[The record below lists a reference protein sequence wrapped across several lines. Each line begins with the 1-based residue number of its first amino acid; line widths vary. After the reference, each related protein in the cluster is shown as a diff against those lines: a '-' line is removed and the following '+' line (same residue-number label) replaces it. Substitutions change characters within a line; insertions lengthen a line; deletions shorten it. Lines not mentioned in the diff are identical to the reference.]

1 MNDCFLLN
9 WNLVLDHTHASHPDV
24 IKRLKRA
31 NGHLSKIIA
40 MIEEGRPC
48 VEVAQQ
54 MQAVYSAI
62 GNAKQVFVQDHIE
75 GCIETSD
82 EAPSAETKKKMQD
95 LKEIT
100 KYL

>member
-1 MNDCFLLN
+1 M
-9 WNLVLDHTHASHPDV
+9 HHESHPDV

-40 MIEEGRPC
+40 MIEDDQPC
-48 VEVAQQ
+48 VDVAQQ

-62 GNAKQVFVQDHIE
+62 GNAKKIFVQDHIE
-75 GCIETSD
+75 GCIEHS
-82 EAPSAETKKKMQD
+82 ENEKPAETKRKMQE